1 MCQGTG
7 YVRVEVPV
15 GHPDFGKALICQCR
29 LQVEARDRLERLQ
42 RLSNLGPLSRL
53 TFDDFLPTGRPGR
66 TTDPLGQD
74 RVRYALAM
82 ARAFADAPQG
92 WLVLMGASG
101 CGKTH
106 LAAAVANQSLGLG
119 HQVFFITVP
128 DLLDH
133 LRLAF
138 HPQSEV
144 SYDELFEHVRNVEV
158 LALDDLGA
166 QSSTPW
172 AREKLVQLLNHRYVG
187 RLPTIITSSTPLK
200 EMEEHL
206 RSRLTDPSLCRVCMM
221 EEPEAEYMV
230 RLGNLGQGLL
240 SKMTFETFDL
250 KRLDLDIE
258 RRRNLEKAYHLARDF
273 AEEPEGWRLFLGEPG
288 CGKTHLAAAVANYRR
303 AKGQPAL
310 FVVVPDLLD
319 YLRSTFSPDSSI
331 SYDDLFERVKSSP
344 LLILDDLGAQSSKP
358 WAEEKLYQLINYRYN
373 LELPTVI
380 TSNHDLDAIE
390 RRLRSRIMDRRLSTV
405 FIIMAPSYRIDEK
418 PSERA
423 KPAPPPDTGS
433 GRRRPARGGGGSA
446 R

>member
-1 MCQGTG
+1 MGDP
-7 YVRVEVPV
+7 E
-15 GHPDFGKALICQCR
+15 FGKALVCQCR
-29 LQVEARDRLERLQ
+29 LQEEAQDRLERLQ

-53 TFDDFLPTGRPGR
+53 TFDGFLPSGKAGPAA
-66 TTDPLGQD
+66 DPLAQD
-74 RVRYALAM
+74 RARYALAM
-82 ARAFADAPQG
+82 ARSFAEAPQG
-92 WLVLMGASG
+92 WFVLMGASG

-106 LAAAVANQSLGLG
+106 LAAAVANQCLSLG

-144 SYDELFEHVRNVEV
+144 SYDELFEHVRNVSILV
-158 LALDDLGA
+158 LDDLGA

-172 AREKLVQLLNHRYVG
+172 AREKLIQLLNYRYVG
-187 RLPTIITSSTPLK
+187 RLPTIITTSTPLK

-206 RSRLTDPSLCRVCMM
+206 RTRLTDPSLSRVCVL
-221 EEPEAEYMV
+221 EEAEAEFLG

-250 KRLDLDIE
+250 KLLHLDQE
-258 RRRNLEKAYHLARDF
+258 RRKNLEKAYKLARDF
-273 AEEPEGWRLFLGEPG
+273 AEDPEGWRVFLGEPG
-288 CGKTHLAAAVANYRR
+288 CGKTHLAAAIANYRR
-303 AKGQPAL
+303 SSGLPAL

-319 YLRSTFSPDSSI
+319 YLRSTFSPDSAI
-331 SYDDLFERVKSSP
+331 SYDELFERVKAAP

-358 WAEEKLYQLINYRYN
+358 WADEKLYQLINYRYN

-380 TSNHDLDAIE
+380 NSNHDLDSVE
-390 RRLRSRIMDRRLSTV
+390 RRLRSRMMDRRLSTV
-405 FIIMAPSYRIDEK
+405 FMIMAPSYRADEK

-423 KPAPPPDTGS
+423 RPPASHEPS
-433 GRRRPARGGGGSA
+433 QGRRLPSRGNRG

>member
-1 MCQGTG
+1 M
-7 YVRVEVPV
+7 
-15 GHPDFGKALICQCR
+15 GHPDFGKALVCRCR
-29 LQVEARDRLERLQ
+29 LRAGTQQRLERLQ

-53 TFDDFLPTGRPGR
+53 GFDNFLPTGRPER
-66 TTDPLGQD
+66 NADPLGQD
-74 RVRYALAM
+74 RIRYALAM
-82 ARAFADAPQG
+82 ARAFAEAPEG
-92 WLVLMGASG
+92 WLVLLGASG

-106 LAAAVANQSLGLG
+106 LAAAVANHCLAQE

-144 SYDELFEHVRNVEV
+144 SYDELFEHVRNVSV

-172 AREKLVQLLNHRYVG
+172 AREKLVQLLNYRYVG
-187 RLPTIITSSTPLK
+187 RLPTIVTTSMPLK

-206 RSRLTDPSLCRVCMM
+206 RTRLTDPSLSRVCIM
-221 EEPEAEYMV
+221 EEHEAEFMG
-230 RLGNLGQGLL
+230 RLGDLGQGLL

-250 KRLDLDIE
+250 KRLDLDLE
-258 RRRNLEKAYHLARDF
+258 RRKNLEKAFHLARDF
-273 AEEPEGWRLFLGEPG
+273 AEDPEGWRLFFGEPG
-288 CGKTHLAAAVANYRR
+288 CGKTHLAAAIANYRR
-303 AKGQPAL
+303 TRGQPAL

-319 YLRSTFSPDSSI
+319 YLRSTFSPDSTV
-331 SYDDLFERVKSSP
+331 SYDDLFERVKGAP
-344 LLILDDLGAQSSKP
+344 LLILDDLGAQSNKP

-373 LELPTVI
+373 LELPTVA
-380 TSNHDLDAIE
+380 TSNYDLDSIE
-390 RRLRSRIMDRRLSTV
+390 RRLRSRFMDRRLSTV
-405 FIIMAPSYRIDEK
+405 FIIMAPSYRIDET

-423 KPAPPPDTGS
+423 RPTPPPERGP
-433 GRRRPARGGGGSA
+433 GRRLPARGSRGAS